1 MGLDTLRRQL
11 SSIRS
16 DLETLKR
23 PAGAAVCRD
32 AVDLWRRIYGDDPD
46 RWQREILVQAHPR
59 VLINGSR
66 QSGKSSVSAVLGLYE
81 ALYRPPALVLLVSAS
96 LRQAQELG
104 KKVFDGFRVLGKPV
118 SAEAENRLSLEL
130 ANGSRIVC
138 LPATEGTIRGM
149 SGARLIVVDEASR
162 VPDALYHAVRP
173 MLAVSGGRL
182 MAISTPWG
190 KRGWWFEAWEHG
202 TEWHRVRVTAPECPR
217 ISAAFLEEERRSL
230 PAWVFNQE
238 YLCVFGETLDSVFRH
253 EDIQAM
259 LSDDV
264 VPLFATGDQ
273 GGDGVLIDQL
283 FPRS

>member
-1 MGLDTLRRQL
+1 MNLRHR
-11 SSIRS
+11 IARVRAR
-16 DLETLKR
+16 LE
-23 PAGAAVCRD
+23 AGHAPIPVACAD

-46 RWQREILVQAHPR
+46 PWQRDVLAYQYPR

-66 QSGKSSVSAVLGLYE
+66 QSGKSSVSAVLGLFE

-104 KKVFDGFRVLGKPV
+104 KKVFDGIRALGKPV

-130 ANGSRIVC
+130 AHGSRIVC

-149 SGARLIVVDEASR
+149 SGARLIVLDEASR
-162 VPDALYHAVRP
+162 VPDPLYHAVRP

-202 TEWHRVRVTAPECPR
+202 AEWHRVQVTAPECPR

-230 PAWVFNQE
+230 PAQIFDQE
-238 YLCVFGETLDSVFRH
+238 YLCVFGDTLDSVFRH
-253 EDIQAM
+253 ADIQAM

-264 VPLFATGDQ
+264 VPLFGSADVQ
-273 GGDGVLIDQL
+273 PFVSSVL
-283 FPRS
+283 PRS

>member
-1 MGLDTLRRQL
+1 MGTDTLRRQL
-11 SSIRS
+11 ASIKAELDALS
-16 DLETLKR
+16 AR
-23 PAGAAVCRD
+23 PVGCEN

-46 RWQREILVQAHPR
+46 PWQREALVHERPR
-59 VLINGSR
+59 LLINGSR
-66 QSGKSSVSAVLGLYE
+66 QSGKSSVSAMLGLYE

-104 KKVFDGFRVLGKPV
+104 KKVFDGYRALGKPV
-118 SAEAENRLSLEL
+118 SAEAENKLSLEL

-149 SGARLIVVDEASR
+149 SGARLIVLDEASR
-162 VPDALYHAVRP
+162 VPDPLYHAVRP

-190 KRGWWFEAWEHG
+190 KRGWWFEAWEQG
-202 TEWHRVRVTAPECPR
+202 TAWHRVKVTAPECPR

-230 PAWVFNQE
+230 PAQIFDQE
-238 YLCVFGETLDSVFRH
+238 YLCVFGDTLDSVFRH
-253 EDIQAM
+253 ADIQAM

-264 VPLFATGDQ
+264 EPLFGSADVQ
-273 GGDGVLIDQL
+273 PFVRSVL
-283 FPRS
+283 PRA

>member
-1 MGLDTLRRQL
+1 M
-11 SSIRS
+11 S
-16 DLETLKR
+16 LKR
-23 PAGAAVCRD
+23 QIAQVRAKLEARHGAPPGACAT
-32 AVDLWRRIYGDDPD
+32 AVDLWRRIYGSDPD
-46 RWQREILVQAHPR
+46 LWQRHIMLSEHPR

-66 QSGKSSVSAVLGLYE
+66 QSGKSSVSAVLGLFE
-81 ALYRPPALVLLVSAS
+81 ALYHPPALVLLVSAS

-104 KKVFDGFRVLGKPV
+104 KKVFDGFRALGKPV

-138 LPATEGTIRGM
+138 LPATESTIRGM
-149 SGARLIVVDEASR
+149 SGARLIVLDEASR
-162 VPDALYHAVRP
+162 VPDPLYHAVRP

-190 KRGWWFEAWEHG
+190 KRGWWFEAWEQG
-202 TEWHRVRVTAPECPR
+202 TEWHRVKVTAPECPR

-230 PAWVFNQE
+230 PAWVFDQE
-238 YLCVFGETLDSVFRH
+238 YMCVFGDTLDSVFRH
-253 EDIQAM
+253 QDIAAM

-273 GGDGVLIDQL
+273 GGDGFLIDNL
-283 FPRS
+283 FSRA

>member
-1 MGLDTLRRQL
+1 M
-11 SSIRS
+11 S
-16 DLETLKR
+16 LKR
-23 PAGAAVCRD
+23 QIARVRAKLEARYRGTPVVCAD
-32 AVDLWRRIYGDDPD
+32 AVALWRRIYRHEPDPWQAEVLRGDSG
-46 RWQREILVQAHPR
+46 RILMNA
-59 VLINGSR
+59 SR
-66 QSGKSSVSAVLGLYE
+66 QSGKSTVSAVLGLYE

-104 KKVFDGFRVLGKPV
+104 KKVFDGYRALGKPV

-138 LPATEGTIRGM
+138 LPATESTIRGM
-149 SGARLIVVDEASR
+149 SGARLIVLDEASR
-162 VPDALYHAVRP
+162 VPDPLYHAVRP

-230 PAWVFNQE
+230 PAWVFDQE
-238 YLCVFGETLDSVFRH
+238 YMCVFGETLESVFRH
-253 EDIQAM
+253 EDIEAM
-259 LSDDV
+259 LSDNV

-273 GGDGVLIDQL
+273 GGDGFLIDHL
-283 FPRS
+283 FPRA

>member
-1 MGLDTLRRQL
+1 M
-11 SSIRS
+11 S
-16 DLETLKR
+16 LKR
-23 PAGAAVCRD
+23 QIARVRAKLEARYRGTPVVCAD
-32 AVDLWRRIYGDDPD
+32 AVALWRRIYRHEPDPWQAEVLRGDSA
-46 RWQREILVQAHPR
+46 RILMNA
-59 VLINGSR
+59 SR
-66 QSGKSSVSAVLGLYE
+66 QSGKSTVSAVLGLHE

-104 KKVFDGFRVLGKPV
+104 KKVFDGYRALGKPV

-138 LPATEGTIRGM
+138 LPATESTIRGM
-149 SGARLIVVDEASR
+149 SGARLIVLDEASR
-162 VPDALYHAVRP
+162 VPDPLYHAVRP

-190 KRGWWFEAWEHG
+190 KRGWWYQAYAEGEG
-202 TEWHRVRVTAPECPR
+202 WHRVRVTAPECPR

-230 PAWVFNQE
+230 PAWVFDQE
-238 YLCVFGETLDSVFRH
+238 YMCVFGETLDSVFRH

-264 VPLFATGDQ
+264 VPLFATGDS
-273 GGDGVLIDQL
+273 GGDGFLIDHL
-283 FPRS
+283 LPRA

>member
-1 MGLDTLRRQL
+1 MGIEALRRTLNSIKAQLDTA
-11 SSIRS
+11 
-16 DLETLKR
+16 R
-23 PAGAAVCRD
+23 PSAPVACRD

-46 RWQREILVQAHPR
+46 PWQRDVMVHEHPR
-59 VLINGSR
+59 LLINGSR
-66 QSGKSSVSAVLGLYE
+66 QSGKSSVSAVLGLFE

-104 KKVFDGFRVLGKPV
+104 KKVFDGYRMLRKPV
-118 SAEAENRLSLEL
+118 SSEAENRLSLEL

-149 SGARLIVVDEASR
+149 SGARLIVLDEASR
-162 VPDALYHAVRP
+162 VPDPLYHAVRP

-190 KRGWWFEAWEHG
+190 KRGWWFEAWEYG
-202 TEWHRVRVTAPECPR
+202 TEWHRVKVTAPECPR

-230 PAWVFNQE
+230 PTWIFDQE
-238 YLCVFGETLDSVFRH
+238 YMCVFGDTLDSVFRH

-264 VPLFATGDQ
+264 VPLFATGDHD
-273 GGDGVLIDQL
+273 GDGFLIDHL

>member
-1 MGLDTLRRQL
+1 M
-11 SSIRS
+11 S
-16 DLETLKR
+16 LKR
-23 PAGAAVCRD
+23 QIAQVRAKLEARHGVPPVACAT
-32 AVDLWRRIYGDDPD
+32 AVDLWRRIYGSDPD
-46 RWQREILVQAHPR
+46 LWQRHVMLSEHPR
-59 VLINGSR
+59 LLINGSR
-66 QSGKSSVSAVLGLYE
+66 QSGKSSVSAVLGLFE
-81 ALYRPPALVLLVSAS
+81 AVYHPPALVLLVSAS

-104 KKVFDGFRVLGKPV
+104 KKVFDGFRTLGRPV

-149 SGARLIVVDEASR
+149 SGARLIVLDEASR
-162 VPDALYHAVRP
+162 VPDPLYHAVRP

-202 TEWHRVRVTAPECPR
+202 TEWHRVQVTAPECPR

-230 PAWVFNQE
+230 PAWIFDQE
-238 YLCVFGETLDSVFRH
+238 YMCVFGDTLDSVFRH
-253 EDIQAM
+253 EDIEAM

-264 VPLFATGDQ
+264 VTLFATGDL
-273 GGDGVLIDQL
+273 GGDGFLIGNL